1 MLKVLLHHK
10 KDGPIGFQY
19 ANALQRALVE
29 DFGGFVFLCKIR
41 IFWLYVKLCVFF
53 ILIMFFVFLE
63 LDCGKIDDV
72 MQRKCIYFKANLNIR
87 IGEIQSVFC
96 KVNLNIIKYVYY
108 LIFFFFFSHYFWKLS
123 QAPFFLRSWKKISL
137 LHHKLEGSI
146 RFQYANAL
154 QGTLVHQRM
163 ALERVRSGTFT
174 YSNHIH
180 IKNQDFYLKLM

>member
-29 DFGGFVFLCKIR
+29 DFGGFVFFCKIR

-108 LIFFFFFSHYFWKLS
+108 LIFFFFFLS
-123 QAPFFLRSWKKISL
+123 LFLETFSGSILFK
-137 LHHKLEGSI
+137 KLEK
-146 RFQYANAL
+146 NL
-154 QGTLVHQRM
+154 
-163 ALERVRSGTFT
+163 TFT
-174 YSNHIH
+174 S
-180 IKNQDFYLKLM
+180 

>member
-29 DFGGFVFLCKIR
+29 DFGGFVFFCKIR

-108 LIFFFFFSHYFWKLS
+108 LIFFFFLSLFLETFSGSILFK
-123 QAPFFLRSWKKISL
+123 
-137 LHHKLEGSI
+137 KLEK
-146 RFQYANAL
+146 NL
-154 QGTLVHQRM
+154 
-163 ALERVRSGTFT
+163 TFT
-174 YSNHIH
+174 S
-180 IKNQDFYLKLM
+180 

>member
-29 DFGGFVFLCKIR
+29 DFGGFVFFCKIR
-41 IFWLYVKLCVFF
+41 IFWLQVKLCVFF

-108 LIFFFFFSHYFWKLS
+108 LIFFFFLSLFLETFSGSILFK
-123 QAPFFLRSWKKISL
+123 
-137 LHHKLEGSI
+137 KLEK
-146 RFQYANAL
+146 NL
-154 QGTLVHQRM
+154 
-163 ALERVRSGTFT
+163 TFT
-174 YSNHIH
+174 S
-180 IKNQDFYLKLM
+180 